1 MRRVL
6 KSIACGSSRR
16 ERGAHDSSA
25 QEEVVLV
32 HVEFSG
38 RLEDL
43 GAHVEGEEEL
53 VTLKQTATRVPDTTH
68 DT

>member
-1 MRRVL
+1 MV
-6 KSIACGSSRR
+6 SY
-16 ERGAHDSSA
+16 DSSA
-25 QEEVVLV
+25 QEEVVFV

-43 GAHVEGEEEL
+43 GAHVEGEEKL
-53 VTLKQTATRVPDTTH
+53 VTLEQTATRVPDTTH